1 MNRNT
6 LLTAIGLIFIGI
18 IVGVVGITG
27 LQMTDKVSAQQ
38 SAERVVALGNPTYT
52 PKESMQMMK
61 AINQA
66 FIDVASVAKPAV
78 VSINVEAS
86 ARTLSDK
93 PEGEGD
99 APDDMFHFFFRQ
111 QPRGNFPMR
120 GSGSGVIITPDGY
133 IITNHHVI
141 NPATN
146 NGIIKVVLDDK
157 REFRAKLVGSDPLT
171 DIAVIKIEAKDLP
184 VMPFGDSDNVQ
195 IGEWV
200 LAIGNPFQLTSTV
213 TAGIISAIGRGNLR
227 VIEGSYSVENF
238 IQTDAAI
245 NPGNSGGALVNI
257 EGKLIGINTAIAT
270 RSGGY
275 QGYGFAVPIN
285 LAKSVAEDLIKFGK
299 VLRGYIGVQIQ
310 SIDATA
316 AKALKL
322 PKPEGAWVQSLVPD
336 GAAKAAGIQEGD
348 VIIAIDGK
356 PVKETNDLQAYVA
369 RKHPGDKVVL
379 KIWRDGKERD
389 ITVTLKAR
397 DEKTELAAKE
407 PEPEPSKQLGLE
419 VKDLTEADKKRY
431 EVDYGVRVSSV
442 QPFGQASERGI
453 VKDDV
458 ILEVNKQ
465 KINSVKDFKEALAKV
480 KEGEAILLRIRRR
493 DKTTAFVA
501 IEMGKK

>member
-18 IVGVVGITG
+18 IIGVITVTG
-27 LQMTDKVSAQQ
+27 LQVTSKVEAQQ
-38 SAERVVALGNPTYT
+38 TRTVALGNPTYT
-52 PKESMQMMK
+52 PKESMQAMK

-78 VSINVEAS
+78 VSIYVEAP
-86 ARTLSDK
+86 ARPLGDK
-93 PEGEGD
+93 SEGESD
-99 APDDMFHFFFRQ
+99 LPDDMFHFFFRQ
-111 QPRGNFPMR
+111 QPRGCIPMR
-120 GSGSGVIITPDGY
+120 GSGSGVIITADGY
-133 IITNHHVI
+133 IVTNHHVI

-146 NGIIKVVLDDK
+146 NGVIKVVLDDK

-171 DIAVIKIEAKDLP
+171 DIAVVKIDAKDLP
-184 VMPFGDSDNVQ
+184 MIPLGDSDEVQ

-200 LAIGNPFQLTSTV
+200 IAVGNPFQLTSTV
-213 TAGIISAIGRGNLR
+213 TAGIVSATGRGNLR

-257 EGKLIGINTAIAT
+257 EGRLIGINTAIAT
-270 RSGGY
+270 RNGGY

-285 LAKSVAEDLIKFGK
+285 LAKSVAEDLIKYGK

-310 SIDATA
+310 SIDATT

-322 PKPEGAWVQSLVPD
+322 PKPEGAWVQTLVPD
-336 GAAKAAGIQEGD
+336 GAAKEAGIQEGD
-348 VIIAIDGK
+348 VIIAVDGK

-369 RKHPGDKVVL
+369 RKHPGDKVVVRV
-379 KIWRDGKERD
+379 WRDGKEKD

-397 DEKTELAAKE
+397 DEKSELVTRE
-407 PEPEPSKQLGLE
+407 PEPEPAKQLGLE
-419 VKDLTEADKKRY
+419 VKELTEADKKRY

-442 QPFGQASERGI
+442 EPFGQASERGI

-465 KINSVKDFKEALAKV
+465 KVNSVKEFKEAIAQV

-493 DKTTAFVA
+493 DKSTAFIA

>member
-18 IVGVVGITG
+18 IIGVITVTG
-27 LQMTDKVSAQQ
+27 LQVTSKVEAQQ
-38 SAERVVALGNPTYT
+38 TRTVALGNPAYT
-52 PKESMQMMK
+52 PKESMQAMK

-66 FIDVASVAKPAV
+66 FIDAAGIAKPAV
-78 VSINVEAS
+78 VSIYVEAP
-86 ARTLSDK
+86 ARPLGDK
-93 PEGEGD
+93 SEGESD
-99 APDDMFHFFFRQ
+99 LPDDMFHFFFRQ
-111 QPRGNFPMR
+111 QPRGSIPMR
-120 GSGSGVIITPDGY
+120 GSGSGVIITADGY
-133 IITNHHVI
+133 IVTNHHVI

-146 NGIIKVVLDDK
+146 NGVIKVVLDDK

-171 DIAVIKIEAKDLP
+171 DIAVVKIDAKDLP
-184 VMPFGDSDNVQ
+184 MIPLGDSDEVQ

-200 LAIGNPFQLTSTV
+200 IAVGNPFQLTSTV
-213 TAGIISAIGRGNLR
+213 TAGIVSATGRGNLR

-257 EGKLIGINTAIAT
+257 EGRLIGINTAIAT
-270 RSGGY
+270 RNGGY

-285 LAKSVAEDLIKFGK
+285 LAKSVAEDLIKYGK

-310 SIDATA
+310 SIDATT

-322 PKPEGAWVQSLVPD
+322 PKPEGAWVQALVPD
-336 GAAKAAGIQEGD
+336 GAAKEAGIQEGD
-348 VIIAIDGK
+348 VIIAVDGK

-369 RKHPGDKVVL
+369 RKHPGDKVVVR
-379 KIWRDGKERD
+379 IWRDGKEKD

-397 DEKTELAAKE
+397 NEKSELVTRE
-407 PEPEPSKQLGLE
+407 PEPEPAKQLGLE
-419 VKDLTEADKKRY
+419 VKELTEADKKRY

-442 QPFGQASERGI
+442 ELFGQASERGI

-465 KINSVKDFKEALAKV
+465 KINSVKEFKEAIAQV

-493 DKTTAFVA
+493 DKSTAFVA